1 MTTDVGLS
9 YNTLSTLVDWEA
21 PLVVSAFIPSDF
33 SRPQPTEPIKK
44 ALRRLAQLAGAKL
57 TDQYGLGHG
66 AASAFVAP
74 LSDESILDDV
84 PVAARGVAVFMT
96 ADTTMHLALPAAVG
110 PAVEVGD
117 RVDLLRLL
125 PALVDDVEF
134 FALTIG
140 KKGAQLFRGRRFEF
154 EAVPVPDMPGSIDD
168 ALWYIRR
175 EPIRNRNGA
184 GVLHGAGGGEDLRKD
199 DVRQYLH
206 LIDKAITPILNG
218 SEAPLVV
225 VGVEYEAAMF
235 INHTHYRHTFG
246 IPVLGS
252 PEAIPVDELHAR
264 SWELVQAHST
274 SAADAVG
281 RLHQFAGTGKTATDR
296 DELIA
301 ASTTGSVED
310 LLVARS
316 ATDDAEVS
324 PMSADDRRAVVAV
337 VNECLRHRATI
348 HVVDDDAVPGDLPI
362 AAVLRY

>member
-9 YNTLSTLVDWEA
+9 YSTLSTLVDWEA

-44 ALRRLAQLAGAKL
+44 ALRRLAQMAAVNL
-57 TDQYGLGHG
+57 TDQFGLGHG
-66 AASAFVAP
+66 AAAAFVAP
-74 LSDESILDDV
+74 LTDDSILDDV
-84 PVAARGVAVFMT
+84 PVAARGIAVFVT
-96 ADTTMHLALPAAVG
+96 ADTAMHFALPTAVG

-117 RVDLLRLL
+117 RADLLRLL

-140 KKGAQLFRGRRFEF
+140 KKGAQLFSGRRFEF
-154 EAVPVPDMPGSIDD
+154 EAVPVPDMPGPIDD

-175 EPIRNRNGA
+175 EPIRNRNGS

-225 VGVEYEAAMF
+225 IGVEYEAAMF
-235 INHTHYRHTFG
+235 INHTHYRHALG

-252 PEAIPVDELHAR
+252 PEAMPVDALHERA
-264 SWELVQAHST
+264 WKLVQSHST
-274 SAADAVG
+274 SAAEAVD
-281 RLHQFAGTGKTATDR
+281 RLHQLAGTGRTATDR
-296 DELIA
+296 DELLT
-301 ASTTGSVED
+301 ASRGGSVDD

-316 ATDDAEVS
+316 ATDDAEVPS
-324 PMSADDRRAVVAV
+324 MSANDRRAVVEV
-337 VNECLRHRATI
+337 VNECLRHRASI
-348 HVVDDDAVPGDLPI
+348 HLVDDSAVAGDLRI

>member
-9 YNTLSTLVDWEA
+9 FNTLSTLVDLEA

-44 ALRRLAQLAGAKL
+44 ALRRLAQMATVNL
-57 TDQYGLGHG
+57 TDQFGLGHG
-66 AASAFVAP
+66 AAAAFVAP
-74 LSDESILDDV
+74 LLDESILDDV
-84 PVAARGVAVFMT
+84 PVAARGIAVFLT
-96 ADTTMHLALPAAVG
+96 ADKTLHLALPVAVG

-117 RVDLLRLL
+117 RADLLRLL

-206 LIDKAITPILNG
+206 MIDRAITPILNG
-218 SEAPLVV
+218 SKAPLVV
-225 VGVEYEAAMF
+225 IGVEYEAAMF

-246 IPVLGS
+246 IPLLGS
-252 PEAIPVDELHAR
+252 PEAIPIDELHAR
-264 SWELVQAHST
+264 SWELVQSRST
-274 SAADAVG
+274 SAAEAVG
-281 RLHQFAGTGKTATDR
+281 RLHQLAGTGKTATDR
-296 DELIA
+296 EELLT
-301 ASTTGSVED
+301 ASRTGSVDD

-316 ATDDAEVS
+316 ATDDAEVPS
-324 PMSADDRRAVVAV
+324 MSADDRHAVVAV

-348 HVVDDDAVPGDLPI
+348 HVVDDSAVPGDLRI